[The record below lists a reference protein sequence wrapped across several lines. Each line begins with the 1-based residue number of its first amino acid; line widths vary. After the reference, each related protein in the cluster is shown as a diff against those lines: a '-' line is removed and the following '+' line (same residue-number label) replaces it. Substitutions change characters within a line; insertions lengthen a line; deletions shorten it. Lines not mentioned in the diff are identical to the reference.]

1 MKKMTIED
9 FVKPR
14 KSLKTARNRKA
25 KGEEED
31 EVEAVKQRSKRI
43 PMPIDQTHPQRE
55 PERAK
60 KAMRMRRSQA
70 RRKEKG
76 NWTNPKILS
85 MRRLR
90 LGKGGRQRM
99 TRRITWRQL

>member
-1 MKKMTIED
+1 VT
-9 FVKPR
+9 PR

-43 PMPIDQTHPQRE
+43 PMPINQTHPQRE
-55 PERAK
+55 PERAKERAK